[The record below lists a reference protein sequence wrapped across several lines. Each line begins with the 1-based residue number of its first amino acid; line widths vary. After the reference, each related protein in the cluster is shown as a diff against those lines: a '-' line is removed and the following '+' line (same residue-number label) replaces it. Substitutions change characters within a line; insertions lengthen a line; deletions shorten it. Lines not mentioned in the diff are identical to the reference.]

1 MNVRSFVSSPL
12 ATVLQ
17 NICGRYLIVEAD
29 PETLALELHR
39 KQVTLRN
46 VLLNTTAFN
55 TELVCAC
62 HIRPDARCQES
73 PISRPRLDWNFEED
87 M

>member
-1 MNVRSFVSSPL
+1 MDGQPVTSVELSDGVDPEFRFATMNVRSFVSSPL

-17 NICGRYLIVEAD
+17 NICGRYLVVEGD

-62 HIRPDARCQES
+62 HI
-73 PISRPRLDWNFEED
+73 
-87 M
+87 